1 MFEYVRDV
9 SGLSAG
15 VCEGEPL
22 VLFIWGEEG
31 GCRLEATCKR
41 EGIGKEL
48 LRRNIVDDVF
58 FSLVFYC
65 VKVVG
70 V

>member
-9 SGLSAG
+9 SGFSAG

-31 GCRLEATCKR
+31 
-41 EGIGKEL
+41 EL
-48 LRRNIVDDVF
+48 MSNH
-58 FSLVFYC
+58 
-65 VKVVG
+65 
-70 V
+70 